1 MQPPARGPQ
10 PQPSSLGNIIQGT
23 SEGIAVPTNLLRS
36 NPARTLALC
45 FSYMQL
51 KISTG
56 NLLPLHIP
64 LGVEAP
70 EALASIA
77 GCLDGLEHPAICVM
91 AMLDAMMA
99 VMAMVAVL
107 CSDGNDGCA
116 IRCSDGNDG
125 CAIRCGDGSDDNAVD
140 AVMTIALA
148 GRHGPSKCSAAGR
161 QCTCLF
167 GLVCKQ
173 PSLQWP
179 GEFALSLWE
188 MPSISDQINH
198 AAWA

>member
-64 LGVEAP
+64 LGVRAKKLCP
-70 EALASIA
+70 QAAYSFSL
-77 GCLDGLEHPAICVM
+77 
-91 AMLDAMMA
+91 
-99 VMAMVAVL
+99 L
-107 CSDGNDGCA
+107 CSQA
-116 IRCSDGNDG
+116 CSN
-125 CAIRCGDGSDDNAVD
+125 
-140 AVMTIALA
+140 
-148 GRHGPSKCSAAGR
+148 
-161 QCTCLF
+161 
-167 GLVCKQ
+167 
-173 PSLQWP
+173 
-179 GEFALSLWE
+179 
-188 MPSISDQINH
+188 
-198 AAWA
+198 